1 VTTERAQEDLANWQ
15 EEGQR
20 PETLTLSSAIRFGVI
35 GSLAGTIA
43 MDLVMIPESL
53 MIGEPADSYL
63 ALIGSVL
70 GGGALLGVAMHLV
83 MGSLLGL
90 IFGVVVHKV
99 DFLRI
104 DTFWKGVWLG
114 ILAGLVTIPF
124 GCVPFAVATG
134 VPIPF
139 MVGFSFVP
147 HLVWGA
153 VLGVVAGYGLC
164 SGARSIR
171 ISTGDQSGPLPRSIA

>member
-1 VTTERAQEDLANWQ
+1 MTIEQEV
-15 EEGQR
+15 QR
-20 PETLTLSSAIRFGVI
+20 SETLTLARAIKFGVI

-43 MDLVMIPESL
+43 MDIVIITESVI
-53 MIGEPADSYL
+53 IGEPVDSYL
-63 ALIGSVL
+63 ALIGSIL
-70 GGGALLGVAMHLV
+70 GGGAPLGVVMHLV

-90 IFGVVVHKV
+90 IFGVIVYKV

-104 DTFWKGVWLG
+104 DTFWRGVWLG
-114 ILAGLVTIPF
+114 VLAGLVTIPF

-139 MVGFSFVP
+139 MVSFSFIP

-153 VLGVVAGYGLC
+153 VLGVIAGYRMR
-164 SGARSIR
+164 SGAPSR
-171 ISTGDQSGPLPRSIA
+171 GE

>member
-1 VTTERAQEDLANWQ
+1 MTAERAQQELTNRH
-15 EEGQR
+15 EEGDP
-20 PETLTLSSAIRFGVI
+20 PETLTLTRAITVGVI

-43 MDLVMIPESL
+43 MDVVMVAESL
-53 MIGEPADSYL
+53 IVGQPADGYL

-70 GGGALLGVAMHLV
+70 GGGAPTGVVLHLL

-90 IFGVVVHKV
+90 VFGVAVYNIG
-99 DFLRI
+99 FLRI

-114 ILAGLVTIPF
+114 LLAGLVTIPF

-134 VPIPF
+134 VPILF
-139 MVGFSFVP
+139 MVSFSFIP

-153 VLGVVAGYGLC
+153 VLGVIAGYGLR
-164 SGARSIR
+164 SYARSVQVTA
-171 ISTGDQSGPLPRSIA
+171 SP